1 MGEPDTPAPGPQARL
16 PLADLLVREL
26 AEAGITHVFGVGG
39 THTLQLLGALEREP
53 GIRYVTARTELGAAY
68 MAIGFARAARRPAV
82 VLTSTGPGA
91 LNVVAALQDA
101 TWSSVPLLHLTTRT
115 GGEKFAGAVHE
126 TPGQSA
132 LLGLAGKSVVDVT
145 ARDARARLRQAIETA
160 MSHPRGPVS
169 VQVQAGTWLDEVA
182 AGACPA
188 PAGGAGRAAPPPDA
202 AAVDAAATAVERC
215 SRPVIFAGGGALV
228 RDRGAAVLHLART
241 IQAPLL
247 TSYQGKNIA
256 NWTDELYLGP
266 WAWEQPVRDLFTEA
280 DLALAFGTKL
290 SASGTGQW
298 QLPLPPRTYRIG
310 LPAGPHPNYPH
321 AQPVPGDAAEVAG
334 RLAGRL
340 GPRKPWAATR
350 LADVRDR
357 VLSAAAQRDPAS
369 AAAVEALA
377 TAPATPPW
385 VTLDMTKAGFW
396 VLKYLPAKAPGAHLI
411 SSYLAMGTA
420 LSMAIGTSI
429 ATGDP
434 ALAVIGDGGL
444 QMGLAELAT
453 LAEYRLPVTVL
464 VIVDGA
470 YGLLRDNRAALG
482 DDGTLGVT
490 LWNPDFSRLADAF
503 AIPNQPVTSPDQL
516 HDALSKPSDGPRL
529 LRATL
534 PFSRAW

>member
-1 MGEPDTPAPGPQARL
+1 VGEPDTTAPGPQARL

-26 AEAGITHVFGVGG
+26 AAAGITHVFGVGG

-53 GIRYVTARTELGAAY
+53 GIRYVAARTELGAAY
-68 MAIGFARAARRPAV
+68 MAIGFARATRRPAV
-82 VLTSTGPGA
+82 ALSSTGPGA
-91 LNVVAALQDA
+91 LNVASALQDA
-101 TWSSVPLLHLTTRT
+101 AWSSTPLLHLTTRI
-115 GGEKFAGAVHE
+115 GGENFAGALHE

-132 LLGLAGKSVVDVT
+132 VLGLTGKTVVDVT
-145 ARDARARLRQAIETA
+145 VSDAQARLRQAVETA
-160 MSHPRGPVS
+160 VSHPRGPVT
-169 VQVQAGTWLDEVA
+169 VQVQAGTWLDEVTA
-182 AGACPA
+182 SARPA
-188 PAGGAGRAAPPPDA
+188 PAAVTGGAAPPPDTG
-202 AAVDAAATAVERC
+202 AVDALTAGVERS
-215 SRPVIFAGGGALV
+215 SRPVIFAGGGALA
-228 RDRGAAVLHLART
+228 RDGGAAVMHLART
-241 IQAPLL
+241 IQAPVV

-290 SASGTGQW
+290 TASSTGQW

-310 LPAGPHPNYPH
+310 LPADPHPNYPH

-334 RLAGRL
+334 LLAGRL

-350 LADVRDR
+350 LADVRDG
-357 VLSAAAQRDPAS
+357 VLSAAAQRAPAS

-385 VTLDMTKAGFW
+385 VTLDMTKAAFW
-396 VLKYLPAKAPGAHLI
+396 VLKYLPTKAPGAHLI

-490 LWNPDFSRLADAF
+490 LWNPDFSLLASAF
-503 AIPNQPVTSPDQL
+503 NIPDEPVTSPDQL
-516 HDALSKPSDGPRL
+516 RDALGKPSDGPRL
-529 LRATL
+529 LRASL